1 MKRKKCPKCKEN
13 ITPTSKECP
22 SCGHELDL
30 SENDIKSSKKKNK
43 MFCSGI
49 ILLMV
54 FEIIFYVLT
63 AVFVYNF
70 GIMNEEISLL
80 NPAILSM
87 LARNLLYVSGVGYI
101 ICAFVR
107 IKKGMKEKDKIFL
120 WYIFT
125 AIFALSIIISGAI
138 AYQFSYVLI
147 GIPFI
152 LCFLVFNVI
161 IFIKE
166 KTGSRNSTNLKISTY
181 FKRIKQPVKSRE
193 EAQPLLKETKT
204 YFFICLVLA
213 IVFGLLSGIIEI
225 EVLNLVFTA
234 LGLLLF
240 AGVAIFGIYWYGAI
254 RVLKRLDNVTCS
266 CGNTFTYDDLCDWR
280 EVSRRWE
287 DSNNGKTHYSKL
299 YVTVDIKC
307 KCSKCGAEK
316 TFRETLCSGKITV
329 NDYSVKDNIISTG
342 ELIKDYM
349 NGLIHA

>member
-49 ILLMV
+49 ILLML

-63 AVFVYNF
+63 AIFVYNF

-152 LCFLVFNVI
+152 LCFI
-161 IFIKE
+161 IFNLIIFNKDE
-166 KTGSRNSTNLKISTY
+166 AVFGKLINLKIFTY

-193 EAQPLLKETKT
+193 EAQPILKETKT
-204 YFFICLVLA
+204 YFFICLVL
-213 IVFGLLSGIIEI
+213 GIIFGVLAYII
-225 EVLNLVFTA
+225 EALYLVF
-234 LGLLLF
+234 LPLSFILLV
-240 AGVAIFGIYWYGAI
+240 GVAIFGIHWHCAI
-254 RVLKRLDNVTCS
+254 RVLIRLDNVTCS
-266 CGNTFTYDDLCDWR
+266 CGNMLTYYDLCDWR

-287 DSNNGKTHYSKL
+287 NNNSGKTLYSKL

-307 KCSKCGAEK
+307 KCSVCGTEK
-316 TFRETLCSGKITV
+316 TFREILCSGKITV
-329 NDYSVKDNIISTG
+329 NDYSVNDNIISTG

-349 NGLIHA
+349 NGLIH